1 MVPKIVRPDEAQ
13 KISLYDVLFR
23 YGIATD
29 QTDGALSMLEV
40 TIPPRTLIKPHT
52 HTREDEY
59 TLILEGSVGVRLGD
73 ETVEEIPTGSWLAKP
88 RSIPHAMWNVAGEP
102 ARILEVVMPGGIEH
116 YFEQIAPILLEHGP
130 DWTKRYD
137 ALAEEYGLGILDD
150 WSNELQA
157 RYGITL

>member
-13 KISLYDVLFR
+13 KISLYDVAFR
-23 YGIATD
+23 YGIGSD
-29 QTDGALSMLEV
+29 QSDGALSMLEV

-59 TLILEGSVGVRLGD
+59 TLILEGSVGVRLGE

-88 RSIPHAMWNVAGEP
+88 RSIPHAMWNVGEQP
-102 ARILEVVMPGGIEH
+102 ARILEVVLPGGIER

-137 ALAEEYGLGILDD
+137 ALAEEYGLEILDD